1 MSIADKPKD
10 QRGQI
15 AENTALEYLLA
26 RGLSLIERNYHS
38 RTGEIDLIMEDADT
52 LVFVEV
58 RYRKTKKFGSPLESI
73 TQNKQNHLTQ
83 CAQYYLSSNR
93 INRPSRFDVV
103 GISPNRESL
112 DIEWIPNAF
121 AAQI

>member
-15 AENTALEYLLA
+15 AENTALKYLLA
-26 RGLSLIERNYHS
+26 KGLNLIARNYNS
-38 RTGEIDLIMEDADT
+38 RTGEIDLIMEDAET
-52 LVFVEV
+52 IVFVEV
-58 RYRKTKKFGSPLESI
+58 RYRRTKKFGSPLESI

-83 CAQYYLSSNR
+83 CALQYLSSNR

-103 GISPNRESL
+103 GISPNQESL

-121 AAQI
+121 QVQI